1 MIKPLNEY
9 KQYEMDKTTSNL
21 FCLLIQPNL
30 RLETE
35 QHIQQ
40 DVSDQFLFKVM
51 EKRAAFMQLNI
62 NWRVIVFLSI
72 AVCNSPADSS
82 LYLHAIHAYMKERNI
97 EQFTMN
103 DLAYM
108 FPNGFPDQAELS
120 KAWAAQ
126 KDAKGDNLVD
136 AFSQYGLTV

>member
-9 KQYEMDKTTSNL
+9 KQYEMDKNTSNL

-35 QHIQQ
+35 QRIQQ

-51 EKRAAFMQLNI
+51 EKRAAVMQLNI
-62 NWRVIVFLSI
+62 NWRVTVFLSI
-72 AVCNSPADSS
+72 GVCDSPADSS

-108 FPNGFPDQAELS
+108 FPNGFPDQAELA